1 MKIKRKKPK
10 IKKVLK
16 TCCWCEKRISD
27 NQEVFAFEC
36 KKQPDIDIS
45 RFEGDIMPIFISSIN
60 KTLWAIVPTEESD
73 ARLAGTD
80 FMFTICSREC
90 GTELKEALN
99 QEKQI
104 SETLLSSEI
113 K

>member
-16 TCCWCEKRISD
+16 TCCWCDKRIGE
-27 NQEVFAFEC
+27 NQELFALSC

-45 RFEGDIMPIFISSIN
+45 KYEGDIMPVAVVTIG

-73 ARLAGTD
+73 ARKDGKD
-80 FMFTICSREC
+80 FMFTLCSEEC
-90 GTELKEALN
+90 GFELKEAFATDDL
-99 QEKQI
+99 I
-104 SETLLSSEI
+104 ML
-113 K
+113 